1 MFDNTQIGFQ
11 EMKNIK
17 EKQRIFLMHIL
28 KDIVKIIEMWNLSK
42 KWVYNWKSN
51 IWGENT
57 PNIQVFFRKKGK
69 RDRR

>member
-28 KDIVKIIEMWNLSK
+28 KDIVKITEMWNLSK

-51 IWGENT
+51 I
-57 PNIQVFFRKKGK
+57 
-69 RDRR
+69 

>member
-17 EKQRIFLMHIL
+17 DKQRIFLMHIL
-28 KDIVKIIEMWNLSK
+28 KDTVKITEMWNLSK

-51 IWGENT
+51 IWGENIS
-57 PNIQVFFRKKGK
+57 NIQVF
-69 RDRR
+69 